1 MVKLRVAII
10 VDNPKRDLAANTL
23 LANELTNRGYEVYLV
38 PLYIQRRELLAIRP
52 NITILNYHRKGSD
65 WLVEFVLKLKSKVF
79 ILETEGAVFA
89 DFDKTKEMFSTN
101 EEVKSKI
108 DGYFIWGNTIYEN
121 FIKHK
126 IYPQD
131 KLFLTGSPRTDL
143 LADKYKSVVANILEK
158 ELNEDE
164 LNVFKQKYFLIN
176 ANNALINGILS
187 NEQETRVNLN
197 QTFGYDWDY
206 IDSLLKEQHERLA
219 ILIQLTKKLATSF
232 PNETF
237 VIRPHPFEKK
247 ETYRELSELY
257 SNVHVI
263 NSGSID
269 GWLCNCKAVVMK
281 NCSTSLEA
289 SIAGVPVINIGWLK
303 HIHNVIETEKISQKA
318 ASEEDVISI
327 IKMILNGEFKLEASS
342 ELERTKIIYDM
353 YFNNDGENHIRIAD
367 VIESKTRNW
376 NPIEITDAEANK
388 LSKTNIG
395 ISNKIKNK
403 LGLNQYLSLKSF
415 KLIDPNISWVKSSFY
430 FGEDEVQNILSSL
443 NSKHNAIVN
452 QMRFGNN
459 YPFVRSVY
467 VDSK

>member
-23 LANELTNRGYEVYLV
+23 LGVELVNRGYEVFLV
-38 PLYIQRRELLAIRP
+38 PLYIQSRELLAIRP

-89 DFDKTKEMFSTN
+89 DFNKTKELYSTN

-121 FIKHK
+121 FINHK
-126 IYPQD
+126 IYPED

-143 LADKYKSVVANILEK
+143 LADKYKTVVAKILEK
-158 ELNEDE
+158 ELNQDE
-164 LNVFKQKYFLIN
+164 LKVFKKRYFLIN

-197 QTFGYDWDY
+197 QTFGYDWNY
-206 IDSLLKEQHERLA
+206 IDSLLKEQHERLKA
-219 ILIQLTKKLATSF
+219 LIQLTKKLAISF

-237 VIRPHPFEKK
+237 IIRPHPFEKK

-269 GWLCNCKAVVMK
+269 GWLFNCKGVVMK

-289 SIAGVPVINIGWLK
+289 SLAGVPVINIDWLNHK
-303 HIHNVIETEKISQKA
+303 HNVVETEKISKSA
-318 ASEEDVISI
+318 KSEDDI
-327 IKMILNGEFKLEASS
+327 IILIKKILNNEFHLDVLVTK
-342 ELERTKIIYDM
+342 ERDKIIQNM
-353 YFNNDGENHIRIAD
+353 YYSNDGKNHLRIAD
-367 VIESKTRNW
+367 VIDNNVKNW
-376 NPIEITDAEANK
+376 TPRKLTLTEAKSLNHISGG
-388 LSKTNIG
+388 L
-395 ISNKIKNK
+395 SNKIKK
-403 LGLNQYLSLKSF
+403 LLKLNQYLSLSTF
-415 KLIDPNISWVKSSFY
+415 KLKDPNKSWTKTSFY
-430 FGEDEVQNILSSL
+430 FGEKEVQNILSNLKTNYKAS
-443 NSKHNAIVN
+443 VN
-452 QMRFGNN
+452 FTRFGKE
-459 YPFVRSVY
+459 YPFVRSVLIE
-467 VDSK
+467 

>member
-1 MVKLRVAII
+1 MVRLRVAII

-38 PLYIQRRELLAIRP
+38 PLYIQSRELLAIRP

-126 IYPQD
+126 IYAKD

-143 LADKYKSVVANILEK
+143 LADKYKSVVAKILEK

-197 QTFGYDWDY
+197 QTFGYDWEY
-206 IDSLLKEQHERLA
+206 INSLLNEQHERLA
-219 ILIQLTKKLATSF
+219 TLIQLTKKLATSF

-247 ETYRELSELY
+247 ETYGELSDLY

-289 SIAGVPVINIGWLK
+289 SIAGVPVINIGWLN

-318 ASEEDVISI
+318 KSEDDAVEL
-327 IKMILNGEFKLEASS
+327 IKKILHNEFKLDNEVS
-342 ELERTKIIYDM
+342 EERMKIIHEM
-353 YFNNDGENHIRIAD
+353 YYNNDGNNHERIAN
-367 VIESKTRNW
+367 VIDEKCQNW
-376 NPIEITDAEANK
+376 TPEELTDLDLQK
-388 LSKTNIG
+388 LRQPPVG
-395 ISNKIKNK
+395 LSNKIKHFFN
-403 LGLNQYLSLKSF
+403 LNPYMSLKNF
-415 KLIDPNISWVKSSFY
+415 KPLDPNNAWMKSSFY
-430 FGEDEVQNILSSL
+430 FGEVEVQNILTSL
-443 NSKHNAIVN
+443 NSKFVAKVDLTK
-452 QMRFGNN
+452 FGSE
-459 YPFVRSVY
+459 YPFVRSVEI
-467 VDSK
+467 K

>member
-1 MVKLRVAII
+1 MVRLRVAII

-38 PLYIQRRELLAIRP
+38 PLYIQSRELLAIRP

-89 DFDKTKEMFSTN
+89 DFDKTKEMFSIN

-126 IYPQD
+126 IYPKD

-143 LADKYKSVVANILEK
+143 LADKYKTVVANILEK

-187 NEQETRVNLN
+187 NEQETRINLN

-206 IDSLLKEQHERLA
+206 IDSLLKEQHERLKA
-219 ILIQLTKKLATSF
+219 LIQLTKKLATTF

-247 ETYRELSELY
+247 DTYRQLAESLD
-257 SNVHVI
+257 NVHVI

-289 SIAGVPVINIGWLK
+289 SIAGVPVINMGWLN
-303 HIHNVIETEKISQKA
+303 HIHNVVETEKISKSA
-318 ASEEDVISI
+318 KSEDDLIMMVA
-327 IKMILNGEFKLEASS
+327 KILNKEFQLDVSVAE
-342 ELERTKIIYDM
+342 ERMKIIQDIY
-353 YFNNDGENHIRIAD
+353 YSNDGQNHIRIAD
-367 VIESKTRNW
+367 VIDNVTKNW
-376 NPIEITDAEANK
+376 TPEKLTITEAK
-388 LSKTNIG
+388 SLSHISRGFSNNIK
-395 ISNKIKNK
+395 KILN
-403 LGLNQYLSLKSF
+403 LNQYLSLSSF
-415 KLIDPNISWVKSSFY
+415 KLKDPNKSWTKTTFY
-430 FGEDEVQNILSSL
+430 FGEKDVQNILSNLKSNHIANVDL
-443 NSKHNAIVN
+443 T
-452 QMRFGNN
+452 RFDKD
-459 YPFVRSVY
+459 YPFVRSVLIE
-467 VDSK
+467 